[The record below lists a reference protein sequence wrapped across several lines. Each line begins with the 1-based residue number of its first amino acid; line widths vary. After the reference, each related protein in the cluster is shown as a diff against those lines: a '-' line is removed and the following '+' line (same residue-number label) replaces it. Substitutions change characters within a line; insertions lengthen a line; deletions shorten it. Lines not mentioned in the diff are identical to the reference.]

1 MPHNDQHHTPSPR
14 FTVAIII
21 AELISGAILL
31 VTIVLVMMCHFTN
44 YRRKTVQQGYED
56 VEMVSK
62 GCSTEVL
69 GDRQVDREGEVKT
82 RD

>member
-1 MPHNDQHHTPSPR
+1 M
-14 FTVAIII
+14 
-21 AELISGAILL
+21 ISTTLL
-31 VTIVLVMMCHFTN
+31 LMMCHFTN